1 MLTDGYNPFA
11 QTRFQVP
18 SALKNILED
27 YSGRTAQAESQN
39 VFNRQMDCFLL
50 AAALGA
56 RQEIWI
62 DNEEAGVEMDGFVDG
77 NVLKLPEVEFLY
89 MLALQKEDALEIIQE
104 PNAIVKIAEGYAHGG
119 LPILEDLLNKGNL
132 SAAANL
138 SRGLNKLLN
147 PK

>member
-1 MLTDGYNPFA
+1 MITDGYNPFA
-11 QTRFQVP
+11 QTRFHVP
-18 SALKNILED
+18 SAQKSILED
-27 YSGRTAQAESQN
+27 YSGRTAQLDSQS

-50 AAALGA
+50 AASLGA

-62 DNEEAGVEMDGFVDG
+62 DNEEAGIEMSGFVDG

-89 MLALQKEDALEIIQE
+89 MLALQKEDGFQIIEE

-119 LPILEDLLNKGNL
+119 LPILDDLINKGNL
-132 SAAANL
+132 SPAANL
-138 SRGLNKLLN
+138 SRSLNKLLN